1 MSSEFVMS
9 KTELSQSNTDPVATD
24 HTQTDGPAD
33 GSMDGRVDGSMDG
46 RVDAKAAGPVDA
58 KAVKKTPMQIQY
70 DKIKAAHMDCILFFR
85 LGDFYEM
92 FNKDAEIAA
101 EVLGIVL
108 TSRKNKSGS
117 QKMCGIPFHSSE
129 NYINKLVES
138 GYKVAI
144 AEQVSDPSSKG
155 IVEREVTS
163 IVTPA
168 TNLSHKQ
175 TEKRASLMALEQMP
189 SGWGFLVADLNSL
202 ELNCGQV
209 INLEQIREVILHFGV
224 SEVVFQKSI
233 APGLQQILV
242 EMGIH
247 TKLIDKSK
255 LERVS
260 ESELESLNL
269 EKTQALMF
277 ASIRFYVQE
286 HLGHFV
292 RSFGS
297 CKNFKS
303 EKSFRLS
310 YKTAVNL
317 EIFSNFD
324 GSNKNSVFNHINFCR
339 TSMGSRKLMT
349 DILAP
354 LMVEDLINK
363 RLSQVEQFC
372 LYNLSSELGELLKSI
387 KNIPRI
393 VARIETRKATPADMV
408 SLLLSLEA
416 AVEVSKNKMV
426 CETLGKQ
433 TFETD
438 LNPMLLRLR
447 TLILQEPKVI
457 LTKGYIFE
465 KNTSQQLYE
474 LRDILENS
482 HGKISQMLEEQKQAT
497 GIANMKIKYNKVFGY
512 FIEVS
517 KGKTEMVPEH
527 YIRRQTLT
535 SAERYTTP
543 VLQEFE
549 QKVMNAESNLVD
561 LEIQMFNELL
571 EFCDAFLLKTL
582 ELSDLIGRVD
592 VLCSH
597 AECVNRYE
605 FCKPEICLESAIEI
619 EGGFHPVVKNII
631 PYGEFIEND
640 LSLLDQK
647 FMVLTGPN
655 MGGKSTF
662 LRQNAIIVL
671 LASIG
676 AFVPARKAKIGLCD
690 GIFTRV
696 GASDN
701 LSKGQS
707 TFMVEMEETSEIL
720 RIATDRSFVII
731 DELGR
736 GTSSLDGIAIS
747 SSVVKF
753 MNKEIGCRTLFATH
767 FFEIAS
773 LVDGLTGTGN
783 LCVKVTHD
791 SQGKP
796 VFSRK
801 IVSGSIDKSYGVE
814 VAEMAGMPAEVVEA
828 SKHYLNEIEAA
839 SAQVVKGSYGGEN
852 LGITTV
858 GQEAN
863 LDSVTTASFGVN
875 LDKGD
880 ASEVKHEEQVDA
892 SDLSRVD
899 LPCVDLPGVDFPG
912 ADAGVA
918 DLSGADVGEKLSE
931 DNTACNSFHQSVKNK
946 DVLESVTAENNRFLE
961 AENLDMKE
969 GLNVV
974 VKADNDRPQR
984 SLFAGSPEEKTE
996 VAKRELQK
1004 AKNMMH
1010 LEKHGLKIIETIKA
1024 ININSLT
1031 PIQAMLKLNELIDF
1045 AHKKVR
1051 TKD

>member
-1 MSSEFVMS
+1 M
-9 KTELSQSNTDPVATD
+9 
-24 HTQTDGPAD
+24 
-33 GSMDGRVDGSMDG
+33 
-46 RVDAKAAGPVDA
+46 
-58 KAVKKTPMQIQY
+58 
-70 DKIKAAHMDCILFFR
+70 
-85 LGDFYEM
+85 
-92 FNKDAEIAA
+92 
-101 EVLGIVL
+101 
-108 TSRKNKSGS
+108 
-117 QKMCGIPFHSSE
+117 
-129 NYINKLVES
+129 
-138 GYKVAI
+138 
-144 AEQVSDPSSKG
+144 
-155 IVEREVTS
+155 
-163 IVTPA
+163 
-168 TNLSHKQ
+168 
-175 TEKRASLMALEQMP
+175 
-189 SGWGFLVADLNSL
+189 
-202 ELNCGQV
+202 
-209 INLEQIREVILHFGV
+209 
-224 SEVVFQKSI
+224 
-233 APGLQQILV
+233 
-242 EMGIH
+242 
-247 TKLIDKSK
+247 
-255 LERVS
+255 
-260 ESELESLNL
+260 
-269 EKTQALMF
+269 
-277 ASIRFYVQE
+277 
-286 HLGHFV
+286 
-292 RSFGS
+292 
-297 CKNFKS
+297 
-303 EKSFRLS
+303 
-310 YKTAVNL
+310 
-317 EIFSNFD
+317 
-324 GSNKNSVFNHINFCR
+324 
-339 TSMGSRKLMT
+339 
-349 DILAP
+349 LA
-354 LMVEDLINK
+354 
-363 RLSQVEQFC
+363 
-372 LYNLSSELGELLKSI
+372 
-387 KNIPRI
+387 
-393 VARIETRKATPADMV
+393 
-408 SLLLSLEA
+408 
-416 AVEVSKNKMV
+416 
-426 CETLGKQ
+426 
-433 TFETD
+433 
-438 LNPMLLRLR
+438 RLR
-447 TLILQEPKVI
+447 TLILQDPKVI

-482 HGKISQMLEEQKQAT
+482 HGKISQMLEEQKQMT

-535 SAERYTTP
+535 NAERYTTP

-549 QKVMNAESNLVD
+549 QKVMNAEANLVD
-561 LEIQMFNELL
+561 LEIKMFDELL
-571 EFCDAFLLKTL
+571 EFCDDFLLKTL

-605 FCKPEICLESAIEI
+605 FCKPEICVESVIEI

-828 SKHYLNEIEAA
+828 SKHYLNAIETG

-852 LGITTV
+852 LGITRV
-858 GQEAN
+858 GQEGS
-863 LDSVTTASFGVN
+863 LDSVKTESFGVN
-875 LDKGD
+875 LATGLGSTMVID
-880 ASEVKHEEQVDA
+880 EERLGV
-892 SDLSRVD
+892 SDLSR
-899 LPCVDLPGVDFPG
+899 VDLPGVDFPG
-912 ADAGVA
+912 VDAGVS
-918 DLSGADVGEKLSE
+918 DLSGADVEEKLSK

-984 SLFAGSPEEKTE
+984 SLFAVSPEEKTE
-996 VAKRELQK
+996 IAKRELQK
-1004 AKNMMH
+1004 AKNMIH